1 MIIAFDESAAQ
12 RHRIVVHTGQ
22 VADIDVIVARRDDT
36 GRPVIRVK
44 PRTGTVK
51 YLDDLVRRRVFEN
64 RSQAIQQSVDEKI
77 ERLGRNR
84 LAEECAKLDSAFEAE
99 LADEG
104 LAEDEPAWPEY

>member
-1 MIIAFDESAAQ
+1 MTGPLLARAIEAVGTAAAAW
-12 RHRIVVHTGQ
+12 I
-22 VADIDVIVARRDDT
+22 
-36 GRPVIRVK
+36 
-44 PRTGTVK
+44 
-51 YLDDLVRRRVFEN
+51 DLVRRRVFEN

-84 LAEECAKLDSAFEAE
+84 LAEECAKLDPALEAE